1 MNKRRRLIFDREI
14 IVMVLSCLIIVGAC
28 FGYIGY
34 KALKEKFIDKN
45 FAKSIESWF
54 ETDAKNKYDLLISYE
69 CDETNSD
76 CSYLRLKV
84 KDNFNSFSIVE
95 KYDYITEIAKEYKSK
110 RIQFLVDSKKIENT
124 MSAQDRVH
132 DPSIVLATSTDE
144 FEFHGTLG
152 NLTEINGKEY
162 TWNEISELR
171 EKVNSHKESDE
182 NNESNFTP
190 QKNKKYNAE
199 DYNYE
204 GEYKP
209 VDQMTHEE
217 KREELIEM
225 LERALSQ

>member
-1 MNKRRRLIFDREI
+1 MKERRLIFDREI

-34 KALKEKFIDKN
+34 KALKERNNDKKF
-45 FAKSIESWF
+45 AESIESWF
-54 ETDAKNKYDLLISYE
+54 ETEAKNKFDLLLNFE
-69 CDETNSD
+69 CDESRSD
-76 CSYLRLKV
+76 CTNLKLKV
-84 KDNFNSFSIVE
+84 KDNFNSFSVVE
-95 KYDYITEIAKEYKSK
+95 KYDYITEIDREFKSK
-110 RIQFLVDSKKIENT
+110 RVQFLVDSKKIENT
-124 MSAQDRVH
+124 MSALDRVH
-132 DPSIVLATSTDE
+132 NPSIVLATSTNE
-144 FEFHGTLG
+144 FEYHGTLG
-152 NLTEINGKEY
+152 NLTEVNGKEY

-171 EKVNSHKESDE
+171 KEDNSKKESDE
-182 NNESNFTP
+182 NNESKFTS

-225 LERALSQ
+225 LERAISQ